1 MSLPAHVSR
10 RHRPGNRCLIL
21 ANEHKDRLRLRAW
34 LRQLCRDVTP
44 RIDWRRM
51 P

>member
-10 RHRPGNRCLIL
+10 HRPGNRCLSL
-21 ANEHKDRLRLRAW
+21 TNEHKDRLKLRAW